1 MVATGPFREA
11 IIPDIPGMKEFRGSI
26 IHAKDFRLKSTLVGK
41 RVVVVGNF
49 PSYYEGLN
57 IFP

>member
-26 IHAKDFRLKSTLVGK
+26 IHAKDFRLKSTLAGK

-49 PSYYEGLN
+49 PLYY
-57 IFP
+57 